1 MLGKSF
7 CAMIWRMN
15 DENQKELFEMLL
27 RIALAVEAIAEVQ
40 NPKFKAGAGSIH
52 QGSGIKALSKSG

>member
-1 MLGKSF
+1 
-7 CAMIWRMN
+7 MIWRMN
-15 DENQKELFEMLL
+15 EKELFEMLL

-52 QGSGIKALSKSG
+52 QGSGINALSKSA